1 MFLESLSPRPNLA
14 SDAARILERSIR
26 DGSLAPGDRLPSE
39 TEIAKRLGVSRPV
52 VREAIAYL
60 RADGVVESR
69 RGLGLFVSSQDTLH
83 LRTAEMEASPQAI
96 MEFLEFR
103 LGIEIETAR
112 LAAKRR
118 TPQELLHIE
127 AAFEEM
133 RRLDAETKNSAEA
146 DLMFH
151 AAIAQAAHN
160 DLYRRIFQFLS
171 KPLLNSIRSMRA
183 REGTS
188 RAPVD
193 LRLRDHALILEGIRT
208 RNPEN
213 ASKAMRQHLGQT
225 YVRYEELDE
234 PGKNVELKNPA

>member
-1 MFLESLSPRPNLA
+1 MTPRPNLA

-39 TEIAKRLGVSRPV
+39 TEIARRLGVSRPV

-69 RGLGLFVSSQDTLH
+69 RGLGLFVSNQDTLH
-83 LRTAEMEASPQAI
+83 LRTAEMEASPRAI

-118 TPQELLHIE
+118 TRDDLTHIE
-127 AAFEEM
+127 AALEEM
-133 RRLDAETKNSAEA
+133 RRLDGEAKNSAES

-171 KPLLNSIRSMRA
+171 KPLLNSIRGMRA

-193 LRLRDHALILEGIRT
+193 LRLRDHALILEGIRASD
-208 RNPEN
+208 PEC
-213 ASKAMRQHLGQT
+213 ASNAMREHLGQT
-225 YVRYEELDE
+225 YVAV
-234 PGKNVELKNPA
+234 KNWMNLEKT